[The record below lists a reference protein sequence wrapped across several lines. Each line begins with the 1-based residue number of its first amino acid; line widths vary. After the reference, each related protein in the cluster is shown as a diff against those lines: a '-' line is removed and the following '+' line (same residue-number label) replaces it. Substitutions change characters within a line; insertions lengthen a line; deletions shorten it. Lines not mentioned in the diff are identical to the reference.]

1 MSTELNN
8 VKTIDQLCAR
18 DIGRR
23 VSVTLHNGDTA
34 TGYLRAV
41 VQNTRSFSRFRFA
54 VTGNPGIF
62 EIQVGQFSLA
72 GLDGRKE
79 VEFL

>member
-1 MSTELNN
+1 MNDGT
-8 VKTIDQLCAR
+8 KTIDQLCAR

-34 TGYLRAV
+34 TGRLGAV
-41 VQNTRSFSRFRFA
+41 VQNTRGFSRFRFA
-54 VTGNPGIF
+54 VTSHPGIF

-79 VEFL
+79 VRFL

>member
-1 MSTELNN
+1 MSTDPNDA
-8 VKTIDQLCAR
+8 KTIDQLCAR

-34 TGYLRAV
+34 TGALRAV
-41 VQNTRSFSRFRFA
+41 VQNTRDFSRFRFA
-54 VTGNPGIF
+54 VTGHPGIF

-72 GLDGRKE
+72 GLNGRKE
-79 VEFL
+79 VRFL